1 MSPYYPGRTRKSKA
15 LNDLAQRRLRERVA
29 NRGSFNLNINT
40 NKGTD
45 VFVRKQQLRSPQRLA
60 VFKNDPQCFFLL
72 PQRPWAW
79 LPLEWQSILSRG
91 ITIGVPVA
99 SLPTNPSAMARIA
112 VRISLPSS
120 SRSMRLRSLTSVC
133 ANIRRTHRS
142 VMACMLSLATTFR
155 SKLQPPVMAPVG
167 KNTAE
172 EPTVELIH
180 ALARDGLE
188 KFGHHGPMAA
198 MGVPRPTLPQWD
210 DSDQS
215 LRLRNRRLFESQRY
229 SHWAR

>member
-1 MSPYYPGRTRKSKA
+1 
-15 LNDLAQRRLRERVA
+15 
-29 NRGSFNLNINT
+29 
-40 NKGTD
+40 
-45 VFVRKQQLRSPQRLA
+45 
-60 VFKNDPQCFFLL
+60 
-72 PQRPWAW
+72 
-79 LPLEWQSILSRG
+79 
-91 ITIGVPVA
+91 
-99 SLPTNPSAMARIA
+99 
-112 VRISLPSS
+112 
-120 SRSMRLRSLTSVC
+120 
-133 ANIRRTHRS
+133 
-142 VMACMLSLATTFR
+142 
-155 SKLQPPVMAPVG
+155 MAPVG

-215 LRLRNRRLFESQRY
+215 LRLRNRRLFESQRC